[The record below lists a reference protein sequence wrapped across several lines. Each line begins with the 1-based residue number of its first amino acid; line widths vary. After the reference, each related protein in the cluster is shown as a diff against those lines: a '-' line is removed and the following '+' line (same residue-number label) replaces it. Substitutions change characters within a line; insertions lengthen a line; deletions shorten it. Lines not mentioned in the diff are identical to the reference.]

1 VARGRTIFVPDQL
14 AQHVFLI
21 HEGVVGGFKVWDNG
35 EESLQTVLMTGQLC
49 GAEAIV
55 VKHEGRIPI
64 RDHYARTY
72 TPTTMCRM
80 TMAEFERTVQTDP
93 ALSLRIVQ
101 LMAERVHDLRQLLGV
116 SHRGSGGKRL
126 VALLLLMGKRIGRP
140 APDGSIL
147 IAERFTHQNL
157 ADLTSCNRPTVTR
170 NLLALRAK
178 GLISIDRRH
187 VRLLRPDALEQLL
200 R

>member
-21 HEGVVGGFKVWDNG
+21 HEGVVG
-35 EESLQTVLMTGQLC
+35 LMTGQLC

-101 LMAERVHDLRQLLGV
+101 LMAERVHDLRQLLG
-116 SHRGSGGKRL
+116 S
-126 VALLLLMGKRIGRP
+126 RIRTSPISPAATVRP
-140 APDGSIL
+140 
-147 IAERFTHQNL
+147 
-157 ADLTSCNRPTVTR
+157 
-170 NLLALRAK
+170 
-178 GLISIDRRH
+178 
-187 VRLLRPDALEQLL
+187 
-200 R
+200 